1 MKFTISLFRVMCK
14 KDILNSLRRANIY
27 LITLICLI
35 FSGMKGIA
43 QDEDLSVI
51 SGWLKYTDRQN
62 ALYHHLSNQAFE
74 LLAARLAEIEKLKTQ
89 SQWEKRQDKV
99 RQILLDIVGPFP
111 EKTPLNAKI
120 VGVIKKEDYQV
131 EKIIFESRPQF
142 YVTACLF
149 KPFGLQVKNPAIL
162 YCSGHSDIAFR
173 NIPYQTAIINLV
185 KKGFIVLAF
194 DPVGQGER
202 LQYYDPEIGESRIG
216 GPTLEH
222 SYAGAQCLLIAN
234 SQAKH
239 MIWDGIRA
247 IDYLSSRE
255 EVDPN
260 RIGITGRSGGGTQA
274 SYIAAF
280 DQRILAAAP
289 ECYITSLKRLFESIG
304 PQDAE
309 QNFYHGV
316 ASGIEHAD
324 LFEVRA
330 PKPALLIATSRD
342 FFSIQGVK
350 ETVAEIAQAY
360 SAFGKKDHFK
370 QVEDD
375 EGHSSTTKNRESM
388 YAFFQ
393 KHLNLPGDSTD
404 LDIKV
409 LNSEELKITSTG
421 QISTSMGGETVYSI
435 NLSESQDLIEKL
447 NQSRKKLNFHLL
459 NVLNNAKKLA
469 GYSIPEKTNSSVYLG
484 RYQREGYFVEKY
496 FIQGEGDYVV
506 PLLVMSP
513 NNSEKTPCIIYLH
526 PDGKTVQAGP
536 GQEMEFFVKMGYTVV
551 APDLIGLGE
560 MGPGSIKGDAYNFKV
575 GKASYNIWFGAL
587 QIARSLVGIR
597 AGDIIRVINYVRSRA
612 DITTENLGVVAREEL
627 SPVLLHAAAF
637 NEGIKK
643 IALIEPLISYRSL
656 IMHEF
661 YKPIFILSSVPG
673 ALTTYDLPDL
683 CATIAPRKLLM
694 INVCNQNG
702 ILELDEL
709 AKEELEF
716 VKTAYLSAG
725 AAKNIEIRKWEAHQS
740 RDEVFS
746 TWLQ

>member
-1 MKFTISLFRVMCK
+1 
-14 KDILNSLRRANIY
+14 
-27 LITLICLI
+27 
-35 FSGMKGIA
+35 MKGIA

-51 SGWLKYTDRQN
+51 SGWLKYTDQQN

-74 LLAARLAEIEKLKTQ
+74 LLAVRTAEIEKLQTQ
-89 SQWEKRQDKV
+89 TQWKIRIGKV
-99 RQILLDIVGPFP
+99 RRILLDIVGPFP

-131 EKIIFESRPQF
+131 EKIIFESRPKF

-149 KPFGLQVKNPAIL
+149 KPLDLSGKTPAIL

-185 KKGFIVLAF
+185 KKGFLVLAF

-202 LQYYDPEIGESRIG
+202 LQYYDPEIGRSKIG

-222 SYAGAQCLLIAN
+222 SYPGAQCLLIAS

-247 IDYLSSRE
+247 IDYLMSRD
-255 EVDPN
+255 EVDPK
-260 RIGITGRSGGGTQA
+260 RIGITGRSGGGTQS

-280 DQRILAAAP
+280 DQRIWAAAP
-289 ECYITSLKRLFESIG
+289 ECYITSLKRIFESIG
-304 PQDAE
+304 PNDAE
-309 QNFYHGV
+309 QNFYHGI
-316 ASGIEHAD
+316 ANGIEHAD
-324 LFEVRA
+324 LFAVRV
-330 PKPALLIATSRD
+330 PKPALLIATTRD
-342 FFSIQGVK
+342 FFSIQGVE
-350 ETVAEIAQAY
+350 ETATEIEQAY
-360 SAFGKKDHFK
+360 TAFGKKDHFK
-370 QVEDD
+370 QVDD
-375 EGHSSTTKNRESM
+375 DAGHSSTKKNREAM

-404 LDIKV
+404 LDVEV
-409 LNSEELKITSTG
+409 LNSEELKITDTG
-421 QISTSMGGETVYSI
+421 QISTSIGGETVYSI
-435 NLSESQDLIEKL
+435 NYSESQNLIKNL
-447 NQSRKKLNFHLL
+447 SQSRKNLNIHLT
-459 NVLNNAKKLA
+459 NVANKAKKLA
-469 GYSIPEKTNSSVYLG
+469 GYIVPEKTNSSVYLG

-496 FIQGEGDYVV
+496 FIQGEGDYVI
-506 PLLVMSP
+506 PLIIMSP
-513 NNSEKTPCIIYLH
+513 NNREKNPCIIYLH
-526 PDGKTVQAGP
+526 PEGKAAQAKP
-536 GQEMEFFVKMGYTVV
+536 GQEMEWFVNKGYVVV
-551 APDLIGLGE
+551 APDLVGLGE
-560 MGPGSIKGDAYNFKV
+560 MGPGKLKGDAYNFRV

-597 AGDIIRVINYVRSRA
+597 TSDIIRVINYVRSRA

-627 SPVLLHAAAF
+627 CPVVLHAAAF

-656 IMHEF
+656 VMNEF
-661 YKPIFILSSVPG
+661 YKPIFMLSSVPG

-702 ILELDEL
+702 IIELDKL

-716 VKTAYLSAG
+716 VKTAYLSAE
-725 AAKNIEIRKWEAHQS
+725 AAKNIEIRGWEAHQS

-746 TWLQ
+746 TWLK